1 MSECI
6 ELKETINIS
15 KNNYKQR
22 VTLSLSPLLYT
33 SRVQGIELYL
43 LATSVCNLQL
53 IIQFSR
59 QPPRTAHGKYSR

>member
-22 VTLSLSPLLYT
+22 VTLSLSSLLYT
-33 SRVQGIELYL
+33 SRVQGIELYP
-43 LATSVCNLQL
+43 TRHKCM
-53 IIQFSR
+53 
-59 QPPRTAHGKYSR
+59 